1 MKRVEKTFDK
11 KNLKVI
17 WLGFQDKESKIKEF
31 ISKHSIQDGVGYD
44 NGDAISK
51 QYGIKYGAGLVIIN
65 SDGIVKRRLAKGFS
79 EKKLMEAL
87 NTALTV
93 TDEQLK
99 NK

>member
-1 MKRVEKTFDK
+1 MEKTFDN

-31 ISKHSIQDGVGYD
+31 ISKHCIQDGVGYD

-79 EKKLMEAL
+79 GKKLMEAL
-87 NTALTV
+87 NAALTV